1 MGLIEFRVDKDAVM
15 AVTVDKPVDSLSIGT
30 WREIVWNLKERKRSL
45 NAEKKNRRR
54 LRTQERK
61 TIV

>member
-15 AVTVDKPVDSLSIGT
+15 AVTVDEPVDSLSIGT

-54 LRTQERK
+54 LRTQKRK